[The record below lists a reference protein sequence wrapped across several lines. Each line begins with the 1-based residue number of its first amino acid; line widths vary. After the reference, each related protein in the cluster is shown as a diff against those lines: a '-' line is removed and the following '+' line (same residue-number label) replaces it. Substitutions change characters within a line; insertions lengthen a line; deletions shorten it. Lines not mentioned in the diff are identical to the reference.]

1 ALHLQIR
8 KEMSK
13 IPVKK
18 QSLSP
23 AEKLMIVR
31 VHAHFM
37 QEASKLTQ
45 GKSRAVRK
53 AVAECLG
60 VRTRSVAATVALYNK
75 TNDPEML
82 LAMCT
87 SPIEW
92 APCETKWMK
101 A

>member
-60 VRTRSVAATVALYNK
+60 VRTR
-75 TNDPEML
+75 D
-82 LAMCT
+82 
-87 SPIEW
+87 
-92 APCETKWMK
+92 APCNVYFPDRMGSLRNEMDEGGMYLI
-101 A
+101 